1 MSEAVNIPQL
11 RFPGFSGEWEEK
23 PYGENY
29 RFLTTNSFSRD
40 KLNYDFGEVKNIHYG
55 DIHTKFK
62 RLFDMS
68 IETVPFINDD
78 VDISGIDND
87 NYCQVGDLIVAD
99 ASEDYDDIG
108 KTIEIV
114 NLDLKKTLAGLHT
127 FLARPMGNSISIGF
141 MGNLLKSWKVRK
153 QVMTVAQGS
162 KVLGLS
168 KTNLSK
174 IKISLPT
181 KPEQTKIASFLTAV
195 DNKIEQLSKKQ
206 ELLGEYKKGLMQQI
220 FSQAIRF
227 KADGGSDFPDWEQVK
242 LVTLSKLVTK
252 QTGYDYSSTIKP
264 SLETSKDDSNIPFVQ
279 NKDFNSTSINLN
291 TDFYIPVSVQKKY
304 SRITLDEKCLLITI
318 SGNIGNVGVYNK
330 QEKAFIGGAVC
341 VAKFKDK
348 DNIDFVKY
356 YLTTDIGQ
364 KMMLREVKA
373 SSHQNITVEGIR
385 NFRIMLPYLEEQ
397 KKIVAFLSIIDNKIE
412 QAGKQLDESK
422 QFKKALLQQ
431 MFV

>member
-1 MSEAVNIPQL
+1 MSEVVHIPQL
-11 RFPGFSGEWEEK
+11 RFSEFSGEWEEK

-29 RFLTTNSFSRD
+29 RFLITNSFSRD

-62 RLFDMS
+62 TLFDMS

-78 VDISGIDND
+78 VDISRIDND
-87 NYCQVGDLIVAD
+87 NYCQVGDLVVAD
-99 ASEDYDDIG
+99 ASEDYGDIG

-127 FLARPMGNSISIGF
+127 FLVRPMGNSISIGF

-181 KPEQTKIASFLTAV
+181 KPEQQKIAAFLTEV

-206 ELLGEYKKGLMQQI
+206 ELLGEYKKGAMQQI

-227 KADGGSDFPDWEQVK
+227 KADDGSDFPDWKENKVDEFMEVTRGQVLAVPEMRQVESEIFK
-242 LVTLSKLVTK
+242 YPVYSSQTK
-252 QTGYDYSSTIKP
+252 NNGLTGYYTDYLFEDCITWTTDGANAGDVNYRAGKFYCTNVCGVLRSKKGYANLCIAQILNSVSRRYVSYVGNPKLMNNVMEKIKISIP
-264 SLETSKDDSNIPFVQ
+264 S
-279 NKDFNSTSINLN
+279 SIN
-291 TDFYIPVSVQKKY
+291 
-304 SRITLDEKCLLITI
+304 
-318 SGNIGNVGVYNK
+318 
-330 QEKAFIGGAVC
+330 
-341 VAKFKDK
+341 
-348 DNIDFVKY
+348 
-356 YLTTDIGQ
+356 
-364 KMMLREVKA
+364 
-373 SSHQNITVEGIR
+373 
-385 NFRIMLPYLEEQ
+385 EQ
-397 KKIVAFLSIIDNKIE
+397 TKIANFLSSVDSKIE
-412 QAGKQLDESK
+412 EVGKQLDESK
-422 QFKKALLQQ
+422 QFKKALLQK